1 MSTALPATG
10 ERRARLERA
19 RLYLVCD
26 ASPGGHPL
34 EPFLHTVLHAGVDIV
49 QLRAKDADDDTIVR
63 AAKTF
68 RLACREHGALFILN
82 DRPDLAAA
90 VDADGVHVGQ
100 DDAAVA
106 EAREHVGAAR
116 LVGLSTHSVEQVD
129 AANDAAVDYFAV
141 GPVHATP
148 TKPGRPA
155 IGIEP
160 LRHAA
165 ATARHPWFAI
175 GGLDSTN
182 VGEVV

>member
-19 RLYLVCD
+19 RLYLACD

-49 QLRAKDADDDTIVR
+49 QLRAKAAGDDAIGR

-90 VDADGVHVGQ
+90 GDADGGDGGQ
-100 DDAAVA
+100 DDAAVGVPAGQDGAAGA

-116 LVGLSTHSVEQVD
+116 LVGLSTRSVEQVD
-129 AANDAAVDYFAV
+129 AANDAGVDYFAV
-141 GPVHATP
+141 
-148 TKPGRPA
+148 
-155 IGIEP
+155 
-160 LRHAA
+160 
-165 ATARHPWFAI
+165 
-175 GGLDSTN
+175 
-182 VGEVV
+182 